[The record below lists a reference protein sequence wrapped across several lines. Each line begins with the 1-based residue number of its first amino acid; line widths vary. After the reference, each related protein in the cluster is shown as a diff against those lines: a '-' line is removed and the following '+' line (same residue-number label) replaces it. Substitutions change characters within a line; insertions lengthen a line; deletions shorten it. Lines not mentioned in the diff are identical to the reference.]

1 MRRASATV
9 GFNSHSTLSHPDN
22 KSRYNKKR
30 QFASIPHRSLSMLKE
45 FRAFMLRGNVIDL
58 AIGIIIGAA
67 FSGVVNSLVND
78 ILMPPFGF
86 LLGGVDF
93 SNLFFALDG
102 VAYES
107 LAAAKEA
114 GAPTINYGLFFNTI
128 INFIIVGLAM
138 FVVIKQMNFL
148 MRLRRP
154 GAAQTAETKSCPYCL

>member
-1 MRRASATV
+1 
-9 GFNSHSTLSHPDN
+9 
-22 KSRYNKKR
+22 
-30 QFASIPHRSLSMLKE
+30 MLKE

-102 VAYES
+102 VPYES
-107 LAAAKEA
+107 LAVAKEA

-154 GAAQTAETKSCPYCL
+154 GAAQTAETKSCPYCLSTIHIRATRCPYCTSAVDARPTAGPT

>member
-1 MRRASATV
+1 
-9 GFNSHSTLSHPDN
+9 
-22 KSRYNKKR
+22 
-30 QFASIPHRSLSMLKE
+30 MLKE

-67 FSGVVNSLVND
+67 FSGVVTSLVND

-154 GAAQTAETKSCPYCL
+154 GAAQTAETKSCPYCLSTIHIRATRCPYCTSAVDARPTAGPT

>member
-1 MRRASATV
+1 
-9 GFNSHSTLSHPDN
+9 
-22 KSRYNKKR
+22 
-30 QFASIPHRSLSMLKE
+30 MLKE

-154 GAAQTAETKSCPYCL
+154 GASQTAETKSCPYCLSTIHIRATRCPYCTSAVEARPTAGPT